1 VVTLSRDST
10 DSGSA
15 PVAAAVLAG
24 GLATRMDGAKS
35 GAELAGVPLIGHA
48 VEAFRQAGLEPFIVT
63 RGDRPSPLEGVEAVI
78 EPDGP
83 RHPLA
88 GVAAAIRHA
97 GGRDVIVLACDMPL
111 LPPGLLAWLAGL
123 PQGAAVPV
131 SGGIPQP
138 LAARYSPANLS
149 VIESLLEGQM
159 PARAVVEA
167 LDPRLIEDDE
177 LHDFGDPGRMFF
189 NVNTPE
195 DLRRAEVLLAER

>member
-1 VVTLSRDST
+1 MVTVKPDST

-63 RGDRPSPLEGVEAVI
+63 RGGRPSPLEGVEAVI

-97 GGRDVIVLACDMPL
+97 GGRHVIVLACDMPL
-111 LPPGLLAWLAGL
+111 LAPAFVTWLAGL
-123 PQGAAVPV
+123 PEGAAVPV
-131 SGGIPQP
+131 AGGNPQP
-138 LAARYSPANLS
+138 LAARYSPTNLS
-149 VIESLLEGQM
+149 AVESLLERQM
-159 PARAVVEA
+159 PARAVVDA
-167 LDPRLIEDDE
+167 LQPRLIEDDE
-177 LHDFGDPGRMFF
+177 LRAFGDPSRLFF
-189 NVNTPE
+189 NVNSPE
-195 DLRRAEVLLAER
+195 DLRRAEVLLAAE